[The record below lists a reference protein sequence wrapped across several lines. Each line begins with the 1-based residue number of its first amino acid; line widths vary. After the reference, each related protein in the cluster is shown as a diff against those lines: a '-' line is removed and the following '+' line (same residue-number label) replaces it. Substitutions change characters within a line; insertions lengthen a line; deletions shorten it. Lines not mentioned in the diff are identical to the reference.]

1 MNNIINSLLL
11 YSMVGRR
18 FRNTL
23 IELLC
28 RVDLSSQSN
37 TANNAI
43 TTAVV
48 KKGSKTFQTGYGGH
62 GRSGVGNQ
70 NNDQHHQINSAN
82 IATKN
87 GTVVL

>member
-1 MNNIINSLLL
+1 
-11 YSMVGRR
+11 MVGRR

-28 RVDLSSQSN
+28 RVDLSHQSSN
-37 TANNAI
+37 ATANNTTAI

-48 KKGSKTFQTGYGGH
+48 KKGSKTFQAGYGQHQH
-62 GRSGVGNQ
+62 GRSGGNQ
-70 NNDQHHQINSAN
+70 NNEQQHQTNN
-82 IATKN
+82 IGTKN

>member
-1 MNNIINSLLL
+1 
-11 YSMVGRR
+11 MVGRR

-28 RVDLSSQSN
+28 RVDLSHQSGN
-37 TANNAI
+37 ATGANNTTGAI

-48 KKGSKTFQTGYGGH
+48 KKGSKTFQAGYGHHQH
-62 GRSGVGNQ
+62 GRSGGNQ
-70 NNDQHHQINSAN
+70 NNEQQHQTNN
-82 IATKN
+82 IGTKN

>member
-1 MNNIINSLLL
+1 
-11 YSMVGRR
+11 MVGRR

-28 RVDLSSQSN
+28 RVDLSHQSSN
-37 TANNAI
+37 TNNTTTAI

-48 KKGSKTFQTGYGGH
+48 KKGSKTFQAGY
-62 GRSGVGNQ
+62 GRSGGNQ
-70 NNDQHHQINSAN
+70 NNEQQHQTNN
-82 IATKN
+82 IGTKN

>member
-1 MNNIINSLLL
+1 
-11 YSMVGRR
+11 MVGRR

-28 RVDLSSQSN
+28 RVDLSHQSTN
-37 TANNAI
+37 TANTTI

-48 KKGSKTFQTGYGGH
+48 KKGSKTFQAGYGQHH
-62 GRSGVGNQ
+62 GRSGSKSNQNQ
-70 NNDQHHQINSAN
+70 NNDQQLQTNN